1 MVSGFRFQSTEDRR
15 QIKLVPIC
23 SSAKHG
29 YSILDNPY
37 HLIGGLPFIEYRV
50 SSIEYRVS
58 DDQQTETRILTPDT

>member
-1 MVSGFRFQSTEDRR
+1 MSLWFQVSGVSQQKTDDRR

-50 SSIEYRVS
+50 S